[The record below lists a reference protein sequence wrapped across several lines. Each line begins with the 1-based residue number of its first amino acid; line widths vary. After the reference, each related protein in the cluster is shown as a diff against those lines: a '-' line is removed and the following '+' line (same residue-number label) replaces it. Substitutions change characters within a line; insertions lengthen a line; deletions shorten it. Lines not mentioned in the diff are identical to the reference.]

1 MLVNAADMLKKAEA
15 GHYALGAFNT
25 NNLEWTLAVLQAA
38 EEAKS
43 PIIIQCSA
51 GAAKWMGG
59 LKVCADMVKACVESM
74 GITVP
79 VALHLD
85 HGTYEDCFKAIEAGF
100 SSIMY
105 DGSHEE
111 TFQINLDRT
120 KELVEVA
127 HAKGLSI
134 EAEVGGIGGTEDGV
148 TSNGELADP
157 AECKQI
163 AGLGVDFLAC
173 GIGNIH
179 GVYPEDWA
187 GLSFDRLS
195 EIKAEVGD
203 LPLVLHGGS
212 GIPEDQIKK
221 AISMGV
227 SKINVNTDL
236 QLAFT
241 AAVHDYFAAGKDTQG
256 KGYDPRKVLKPGR
269 DAIVE
274 RTKELM
280 EQFGSLNKA

>member
-38 EEAKS
+38 EDAKS

-100 SSIMY
+100 TSIMY

-163 AGLGVDFLAC
+163 ADLGVDFLAC